1 MQDGMV
7 MPDWSTI
14 LQLTNL
20 RGTGH
25 SRSGER
31 ASSSIRRLPMTA
43 GSMRCAGHSP
53 LSACTTILPCGH
65 LHPLV
70 CRKPF
75 RRHGCKSRCSSGRK
89 TSRALRTPVKA
100 KVASFAE
107 PEPYLVRIDSASG
120 QQGCSGH
127 SAVTPFQSFFVY
139 YGAGSR
145 IQS

>member
-7 MPDWSTI
+7 MPDWSTV

-25 SRSGER
+25 SRSGEG
-31 ASSSIRRLPMTA
+31 ASSSIQRLPMTA
-43 GSMRCAGHSP
+43 GSMRCAGQSP
-53 LSACTTILPCGH
+53 LSACKQCTTILPCVH

-75 RRHGCKSRCSSGRK
+75 RRYGCNSRRSSGRK

-100 KVASFAE
+100 RVASFAE
-107 PEPYLVRIDSASG
+107 PEPYLVRAKLVDLRICKWSAG
-120 QQGCSGH
+120 
-127 SAVTPFQSFFVY
+127 V
-139 YGAGSR
+139 
-145 IQS
+145 